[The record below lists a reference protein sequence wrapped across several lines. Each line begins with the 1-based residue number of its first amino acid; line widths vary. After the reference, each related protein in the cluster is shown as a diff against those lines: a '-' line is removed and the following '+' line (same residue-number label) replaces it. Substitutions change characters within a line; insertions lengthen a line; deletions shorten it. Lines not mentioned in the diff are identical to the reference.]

1 MAETGRGR
9 PCGGRAASGVLPR
22 FRDVPADGISVVAPM
37 SDAATF
43 IAPAL
48 VAAYL
53 AVGALLC

>member
-1 MAETGRGR
+1 
-9 PCGGRAASGVLPR
+9 
-22 FRDVPADGISVVAPM
+22 M

-53 AVGALLC
+53 AVGALLWWWSVRVRRLK